1 MLRYDLFLAVPFAA
15 ALLSGIATAALAAT
29 GDLYQVTSEKA
40 NLRAGP
46 SDNDNVRTQLGHG
59 EQLIELRREGNWY
72 GVRVLRTG
80 EEGWIFGNLVD
91 RTAQSTLG
99 AGGPAAP
106 TNAGFL
112 DLSESFDKA
121 LRSIN
126 STLGYPVVRSVRQ
139 GENNTLRVIANPDWL
154 RATSRDAQLMTAL
167 AVYQMWKNHQNNQP
181 VRVTLADGD
190 QPYIAIADEAGGPRL
205 TVTDAGQRG

>member
-1 MLRYDLFLAVPFAA
+1 MSAPN
-15 ALLSGIATAALAAT
+15 LAA
-29 GDLYQVTSEKA
+29 
-40 NLRAGP
+40 R
-46 SDNDNVRTQLGHG
+46 QL
-59 EQLIELRREGNWY
+59 LELRREGNWY

-80 EEGWIFGNLVD
+80 QEGWIFGNLVD
-91 RTAQSTLG
+91 RTAQGTLG
-99 AGGPAAP
+99 GDGTAVA

-121 LRSIN
+121 LRSID
-126 STLGYPVVRSVRQ
+126 STLGYPAVRSVHQ
-139 GENNTLRVIANPDWL
+139 GESNSLRVVANPDWL

-181 VRVTLADGD
+181 VRVTLMDGD
-190 QPYIAIADEAGGPRL
+190 QPYIGIAHEAGGPRL

>member
-1 MLRYDLFLAVPFAA
+1 MHRHLLAA
-15 ALLSGIATAALAAT
+15 ALLCSLPAAAMAAT
-29 GDLYQVTSEKA
+29 GDLYQVTSDKA

-59 EQLIELRREGNWY
+59 DQLIELRHEGNWY

-154 RATSRDAQLMTAL
+154 RATSRDGQLMTAL
-167 AVYQMWKNHQNNQP
+167 AVYQIWKNHQNNQP

-190 QPYIAIADEAGGPRL
+190 QPYITIADEAGGPRL
-205 TVTDAGQRG
+205 TVTDLGQRG

>member
-1 MLRYDLFLAVPFAA
+1 MLRHRHLLAA
-15 ALLSGIATAALAAT
+15 ALLCGLPATAIAAT

-46 SDNDNVRTQLGHG
+46 SDNNNVRTQLGHG
-59 EQLIELRREGNWY
+59 EQLIERRHEGNWY

-80 EEGWIFGNLVD
+80 EEGWVFGNLID

-99 AGGPAAP
+99 GAAAP
-106 TNAGFL
+106 TNVGFL
-112 DLSESFDKA
+112 DLSESFDKV

-139 GENNTLRVIANPDWL
+139 GENNSLRVVANPDWL

-190 QPYIAIADEAGGPRL
+190 QPYITIADGPVVR
-205 TVTDAGQRG
+205 D

>member
-1 MLRYDLFLAVPFAA
+1 MHRHLLTA
-15 ALLSGIATAALAAT
+15 ALLCSLPVAAMAAT
-29 GDLYQVTSEKA
+29 GDLYQVISDKA

-59 EQLIELRREGNWY
+59 DQLIELRHEGNWY

-112 DLSESFDKA
+112 DLSESFDEV

-139 GENNTLRVIANPDWL
+139 GENNTLRVVANPDWL

-167 AVYQMWKNHQNNQP
+167 AGYQMWKNHQN
-181 VRVTLADGD
+181 D
-190 QPYIAIADEAGGPRL
+190 QPPRAPRADATHPYTPTAAGAGAPRL
-205 TVTDAGQRG
+205 PVPAAGQRG

>member
-1 MLRYDLFLAVPFAA
+1 MLRYRLPLAA
-15 ALLSGIATAALAAT
+15 ALLCGLPFAATAAT

-59 EQLIELRREGNWY
+59 EQLIELRHEGNWY

-80 EEGWIFGNLVD
+80 EEGWVFGNLVD

-99 AGGPAAP
+99 GGPAAP
-106 TNAGFL
+106 ANAGFL
-112 DLSESFDKA
+112 DLSESFDKV

-139 GENNTLRVIANPDWL
+139 GENNTLRVVANPDWL

-190 QPYIAIADEAGGPRL
+190 QPYITIADEAGGPRL
-205 TVTDAGQRG
+205 TVTDSGQRG

>member
-1 MLRYDLFLAVPFAA
+1 MFRHGFFLAVPFAA
-15 ALLSGIATAALAAT
+15 ALLGATAALAAT

-46 SDNDNVRTQLGHG
+46 SDNDNVRTQLARG

-72 GVRVLRTG
+72 GVHVLRTG
-80 EEGWIFGNLVD
+80 EEGWVFGNLVD

-99 AGGPAAP
+99 GDATAP

-190 QPYIAIADEAGGPRL
+190 QPYITIADEAGGPRL
-205 TVTDAGQRG
+205 TVTDLGQRG